1 MIRDRPS
8 RRPTLVADTALVL
21 AAIGAIPAMVVGVV
35 GVFVGAFPSYSEDWY
50 GGPLIALGFLLS
62 VGAGLSCVVRG
73 SALGAILFATPAL
86 FVVLASV
93 LGGGDAPMWAA
104 PYATPFVVAGLAIVL
119 ATEHGSR
126 IAARDGPARDRERT
140 RPPSS
145 SPGGAATPVDDD
157 ASWPSPE
164 PGPMRRIAGREPI
177 EPPPGIGMTDVPSG
191 PDAAD
196 PASTRLAD

>member
-35 GVFVGAFPSYSEDWY
+35 GVFVGAVPSYSEEWY

-62 VGAGLSCVVRG
+62 VGAGLSSVLRG
-73 SALGAILFATPAL
+73 SALGAILVATPAL

-104 PYATPFVVAGLAIVL
+104 PYATPFVVAGLVIVF

-126 IAARDGPARDRERT
+126 NAGRDDPARDRERT
-140 RPPSS
+140 RLPASGAGS
-145 SPGGAATPVDDD
+145 AATPVDD
-157 ASWPSPE
+157 ASRPSPE
-164 PGPMRRIAGREPI
+164 PGPVRRIAGRDPI

-191 PDAAD
+191 TDAAD
-196 PASTRLAD
+196 PASTRLAE